1 MMKQYPKRIKVGII
15 IPSDNIESVTLTFP
29 DPSLYEIESDDR
41 IDPTCKTPRA
51 LTVSAGQHLKIRQM
65 SDSLNNDFAVISDVI
80 AGRQFHWRKT
90 IDVSLPGNLE
100 IENADNVL
108 ILTNDVPLEDYL
120 ACVAVSEMSG
130 NCPDAF
136 LESQMIAARSWLLAN
151 LRKKHPELGIDVC
164 NDDCCQRYQGIAGL
178 NTQAAII
185 AKRCAGKIL
194 TYNGEIVDAR
204 YSKSCG
210 GVTESGN
217 NVWPSENLPYL
228 SSVIDGDPPFCGPQ
242 YINDAD
248 LPIYLGNVDEQHSY
262 FRWSKEISQGELTDH
277 VNALHHLEADCIL
290 GLENEK
296 SGPSGRLLSCN
307 LVFVDSAGI
316 RHTHPLETEY
326 TIRQTLDS
334 SFLFSSAFTMTP
346 SGENQT
352 NPEKFIFTGKGWGH
366 GVGLCQIG
374 ALGMALSGKSSDEI
388 LRHYF
393 PEADLDTI

>member
-164 NDDCCQRYQGIAGL
+164 NDDCCQRYQ
-178 NTQAAII
+178 
-185 AKRCAGKIL
+185 
-194 TYNGEIVDAR
+194 
-204 YSKSCG
+204 
-210 GVTESGN
+210 
-217 NVWPSENLPYL
+217 
-228 SSVIDGDPPFCGPQ
+228 
-242 YINDAD
+242 
-248 LPIYLGNVDEQHSY
+248 
-262 FRWSKEISQGELTDH
+262 
-277 VNALHHLEADCIL
+277 
-290 GLENEK
+290 
-296 SGPSGRLLSCN
+296 
-307 LVFVDSAGI
+307 
-316 RHTHPLETEY
+316 
-326 TIRQTLDS
+326 
-334 SFLFSSAFTMTP
+334 
-346 SGENQT
+346 
-352 NPEKFIFTGKGWGH
+352 
-366 GVGLCQIG
+366 
-374 ALGMALSGKSSDEI
+374 
-388 LRHYF
+388 
-393 PEADLDTI
+393 